1 MAIRTDGSDVISPRR
16 AGTRWAGSSR
26 HLGCGGFVG
35 DRPHFREN
43 LHEVTQSRSDVPG
56 SASGAARRH
65 RNVLAM
71 GLCKCPKRRV
81 TTLFCFEHR
90 VNVCES
96 CLVSAHP
103 KCIVRSYLQWLQDSD
118 YSPQCPLCE
127 APLGERETVRLV
139 CYDVFHWPCLA
150 GWARALPPRTAPA
163 GHRCPQCGGPL
174 FPPPNLEGPVAEALR
189 ARLRT
194 APWARPGLG
203 LPLIEDSEELPEPET
218 AQEPDRGW
226 DAPITPPEPAQS
238 PPPPHA
244 VVHMGGETPTLHP
257 GSAPRK
263 PLGGRESRSP
273 PDRDEDKYRRRPL
286 AWVPPKF
293 RCRMRGAQRRP
304 LLVLCLGGA
313 AAFALLLLLLASLG
327 RGGADSDPALE
338 PLNNPHVRVG
348 H

>member
-1 MAIRTDGSDVISPRR
+1 
-16 AGTRWAGSSR
+16 
-26 HLGCGGFVG
+26 
-35 DRPHFREN
+35 
-43 LHEVTQSRSDVPG
+43 
-56 SASGAARRH
+56 
-65 RNVLAM
+65 M

-118 YSPQCPLCE
+118 YSPQCPLCQ
-127 APLGERETVRLV
+127 APLGDCETVRLI

-174 FPPPNLEGPVAEALR
+174 FPPHNLEGPVADALR

-203 LPLIEDSEELPEPET
+203 LPLIEDSEEPLEPET
-218 AQEPDRGW
+218 AQEPDSGW
-226 DAPITPPEPAQS
+226 DGVPALGHPNPLRQPPTTSSVPTAPVMPPEP
-238 PPPPHA
+238 PPRPPTPHA
-244 VVHMGGETPTLHP
+244 VVHMGGETPTLHA

-263 PLGGRESRSP
+263 PLGGRESWSP

-286 AWVPPKF
+286 VWLPPKL
-293 RCRMRGAQRRP
+293 RCHVRGAPRRP

-313 AAFALLLLLLASLG
+313 VAFALLLLLLGSLG

-348 H
+348 

>member
-1 MAIRTDGSDVISPRR
+1 MAVRTAGSDVTPSGRASDDAIQERR
-16 AGTRWAGSSR
+16 TRKR
-26 HLGCGGFVG
+26 Q
-35 DRPHFREN
+35 R
-43 LHEVTQSRSDVPG
+43 G
-56 SASGAARRH
+56 SAVAIGTA
-65 RNVLAM
+65 AM

-118 YSPQCPLCE
+118 YSPQCPLCHS
-127 APLGERETVRLV
+127 PLGQRDTVRLP

-150 GWARALPPRTAPA
+150 AWARALPPSTAPA

-174 FPPPNLEGPVAEALR
+174 FPPPNLQGPVAEALR
-189 ARLRT
+189 ERLRT

-218 AQEPDRGW
+218 SAEPDGGW
-226 DAPITPPEPAQS
+226 D
-238 PPPPHA
+238 
-244 VVHMGGETPTLHP
+244 

-263 PLGGRESRSP
+263 PLGGREARSP
-273 PDRDEDKYRRRPL
+273 PDHDEDKYRRRPL
-286 AWVPPKF
+286 AWLPPKL
-293 RCRMRGAQRRP
+293 RCRARGVPRRP
-304 LLVLCLGGA
+304 LLLLLCLGGA
-313 AAFALLLLLLASLG
+313 AAAALLLLLLAALG
-327 RGGADSDPALE
+327 GGGADSDPALE

-348 H
+348 P

>member
-1 MAIRTDGSDVISPRR
+1 
-16 AGTRWAGSSR
+16 
-26 HLGCGGFVG
+26 
-35 DRPHFREN
+35 
-43 LHEVTQSRSDVPG
+43 
-56 SASGAARRH
+56 
-65 RNVLAM
+65 M

-118 YSPQCPLCE
+118 YSPQCPLCQ
-127 APLGERETVRLV
+127 APLGERDTVRLV

-174 FPPPNLEGPVAEALR
+174 FPPPNLQGPVAEALR

-194 APWARPGLG
+194 AAWARPGLG
-203 LPLIEDSEELPEPET
+203 LPLVSARAPPDPQTPPLCPPEYPRPTDPTGPPPPGAAPNPNSVPT
-218 AQEPDRGW
+218 AP
-226 DAPITPPEPAQS
+226 ATPPEPPPS
-238 PPPPHA
+238 PPTPHA
-244 VVHMGGETPTLHP
+244 VVHMGGGETPTLHA

-263 PLGGRESRSP
+263 PLGGREPWSP
-273 PDRDEDKYRRRPL
+273 PDGEEDKKYRRRPR
-286 AWVPPKF
+286 AWLPPGL
-293 RCRMRGAQRRP
+293 RCRVRGAPRRP
-304 LLVLCLGGA
+304 LLALCLGGA
-313 AAFALLLLLLASLG
+313 AAFALLLLLLGSLG

>member
-1 MAIRTDGSDVISPRR
+1 
-16 AGTRWAGSSR
+16 
-26 HLGCGGFVG
+26 
-35 DRPHFREN
+35 
-43 LHEVTQSRSDVPG
+43 
-56 SASGAARRH
+56 
-65 RNVLAM
+65 M

-118 YSPQCPLCE
+118 YSPQCPLCR
-127 APLGERETVRLV
+127 APLGERDTVRLA

-150 GWARALPPRTAPA
+150 AWARALPPSTAPA

-174 FPPPNLEGPVAEALR
+174 FPPPNLQGPVAEALR

-218 AQEPDRGW
+218 STEPDGGW
-226 DAPITPPEPAQS
+226 DGAGLPQKHPQEHPWDPAEPLGSTPAFLPGKLS
-238 PPPPHA
+238 PPSIPK
-244 VVHMGGETPTLHP
+244 PT
-257 GSAPRK
+257 
-263 PLGGRESRSP
+263 RE
-273 PDRDEDKYRRRPL
+273 
-286 AWVPPKF
+286 
-293 RCRMRGAQRRP
+293 CRARGAPRRP
-304 LLVLCLGGA
+304 LLALCLGGA

>member
-1 MAIRTDGSDVISPRR
+1 
-16 AGTRWAGSSR
+16 
-26 HLGCGGFVG
+26 
-35 DRPHFREN
+35 
-43 LHEVTQSRSDVPG
+43 
-56 SASGAARRH
+56 
-65 RNVLAM
+65 M

-90 VNVCES
+90 VNVCEN

-118 YSPQCPLCE
+118 YSPQCPLVPLTPC
-127 APLGERETVRLV
+127 APP
-139 CYDVFHWPCLA
+139 DVFHWPCLA

-203 LPLIEDSEELPEPET
+203 LPLIEDSEELLEPEAT
-218 AQEPDRGW
+218 QEPDRGW
-226 DAPITPPEPAQS
+226 DEGVWGVPMGPESLAGGTTVGLGGFRTPWWGRVWGPPIP
-238 PPPPHA
+238 
-244 VVHMGGETPTLHP
+244 GGGFRVPLPRPT

-263 PLGGRESRSP
+263 PLGGRDSWSP

-293 RCRMRGAQRRP
+293 RCRMRGAPRRP

-327 RGGADSDPALE
+327 RSGADSDPALE

-348 H
+348 

>member
-1 MAIRTDGSDVISPRR
+1 
-16 AGTRWAGSSR
+16 
-26 HLGCGGFVG
+26 
-35 DRPHFREN
+35 
-43 LHEVTQSRSDVPG
+43 
-56 SASGAARRH
+56 
-65 RNVLAM
+65 M

-96 CLVSAHP
+96 CLVSAHA

-118 YSPQCPLCE
+118 YSPQCPLCQ
-127 APLGERETVRLV
+127 APLGERDTVRLV

-174 FPPPNLEGPVAEALR
+174 FPPPNLQGPVAEALR

-203 LPLIEDSEELPEPET
+203 LPLIEDSEEPPEPET
-218 AQEPDRGW
+218 SPEPDGGW
-226 DAPITPPEPAQS
+226 D
-238 PPPPHA
+238 
-244 VVHMGGETPTLHP
+244 

-263 PLGGRESRSP
+263 PLGGREAWSP

-286 AWVPPKF
+286 AWLPPKL
-293 RCRMRGAQRRP
+293 RCRMRGAPRRP
-304 LLVLCLGGA
+304 LLALCLGGA
-313 AAFALLLLLLASLG
+313 AAFTLLLLLLGSLG

>member
-1 MAIRTDGSDVISPRR
+1 
-16 AGTRWAGSSR
+16 
-26 HLGCGGFVG
+26 
-35 DRPHFREN
+35 
-43 LHEVTQSRSDVPG
+43 
-56 SASGAARRH
+56 
-65 RNVLAM
+65 M

-139 CYDVFHWPCLA
+139 CYDVFHWPCLV

-203 LPLIEDSEELPEPET
+203 LPLRPQPSPQMFPGTPQPLETPEVLPWCTQTLLGQPQT
-218 AQEPDRGW
+218 PSSVPA
-226 DAPITPPEPAQS
+226 APVTPPEP
-238 PPPPHA
+238 PPCPPTPHA
-244 VVHMGGETPTLHP
+244 VVHMGGETPTLHA

-263 PLGGRESRSP
+263 PLGGRETWTP

-286 AWVPPKF
+286 TWVPPKL
-293 RCRMRGAQRRP
+293 RCRVRGAPRRP
-304 LLVLCLGGA
+304 LLALCLGGA
-313 AAFALLLLLLASLG
+313 AAFALLLLLLGSLG

-348 H
+348 